1 MQADFLQMLCCTV
14 QTRRKYFQK
23 TCTRYTHTNTE
34 RDGRTIPGGLCL
46 RPFAAAEI
54 EKESWWPGT
63 KGTRAAASFP
73 WSGTA
78 QPPHT
83 HTLKLRSSSGDNRKK
98 PDRDSSSVA
107 GPLLGFL
114 AVFRATYCFCAR
126 SGACCISNFP
136 SQRPI
141 IQRKQVCVFTAEG
154 FAVRFFSEVE
164 ASLNLNLRPELVG
177 IGSTLLCRWL
187 KQSKT
192 CLMQSKR

>member
-1 MQADFLQMLCCTV
+1 MAGFVCVHLQQLKLK
-14 QTRRKYFQK
+14 RRA
-23 TCTRYTHTNTE
+23 
-34 RDGRTIPGGLCL
+34 GGLVQ
-46 RPFAAAEI
+46 
-54 EKESWWPGT
+54 
-63 KGTRAAASFP
+63 KGQELLLAFL
-73 WSGTA
+73 GVV
-78 QPPHT
+78 QPSLHT

-114 AVFRATYCFCAR
+114 AVFKATYCFCAR

-177 IGSTLLCRWL
+177 STLLCRWL
-187 KQSKT
+187 KQSRT